1 MNAFYNNP
9 GSFQSKSHKSVII
22 FLGPTGVGKT
32 GVSILLAKALNTEII
47 SADSMQIYRYMD
59 IGTAKPSK
67 KELKEVKHH
76 LIDILSPH
84 ESFSAG
90 MFKNMATEIIDV
102 LHRKGKIPIVV
113 GGTGLYIK
121 TLTKGLFEGPGADW
135 ALRDELSKKEKN
147 FGKGYLH
154 QYLKEIDPEAS
165 NKINPNDTRRIIRAL
180 EVSLKGRKTISE
192 FQNLLTAPQ
201 DYNFIKIGLLRD
213 RKELYAIIER
223 RVDSMV
229 NEGLV
234 GEVKRVLKMIE
245 NREQINL
252 GLQTSDFRLKNSSP
266 ITHHSSLPSIQALG
280 YKEMRLYL
288 DRLISLEDAVR
299 LLKKRTKMYAKRQLT
314 WFKKEPDINWVDV
327 TGIMDA
333 KEIFTKVL
341 NQVEI
346 LNVNITF
353 ESPVEK

>member
-1 MNAFYNNP
+1 MAHILHSLQNSWESIPKCQDNT
-9 GSFQSKSHKSVII
+9 VII
-22 FLGPTGVGKT
+22 LLGPTGVGKT

-47 SADSMQIYRYMD
+47 SADSMQIYRHMD

-90 MFKNMATEIIDV
+90 MFKKMATEIIDV

-135 ALRDELSKKEKN
+135 ELRDELSKKEKN
-147 FGKGYLH
+147 FGKGYLY
-154 QYLKEIDPEAS
+154 QYLKEIDSAS
-165 NKINPNDTRRIIRAL
+165 ANKINPNDTRRIIRAL

-234 GEVKRVLKMIE
+234 DEVKRVLKMIE

-252 GLQTSDFRLKNSSP
+252 RLQTSDFRLKN
-266 ITHHSSLPSIQALG
+266 SSLPSIQALG
-280 YKEMRLYL
+280 YKEMQLYL
-288 DRLISLEDAVR
+288 DGLISFEDAVR
-299 LLKKRTKMYAKRQLT
+299 LLKKRTKMYAKRQFT

-327 TGIMDA
+327 TGIMNAD
-333 KEIFTKVL
+333 EIIAKVL
-341 NQVEI
+341 KHIEI
-346 LNVNITF
+346 LRELLYLKAKCKN
-353 ESPVEK
+353 

>member
-1 MNAFYNNP
+1 MNFFYNNP
-9 GSFQSKSHKSVII
+9 GSFQSKSHKPVII
-22 FLGPTGVGKT
+22 LLGPTGVGKT
-32 GVSILLAKALNTEII
+32 GVAILLAKVLNTEII

-135 ALRDELSKKEKN
+135 ELRDELSKKEKN
-147 FGKGYLH
+147 FGKGYLY
-154 QYLKEIDPEAS
+154 QYLKEIDSAS
-165 NKINPNDTRRIIRAL
+165 ANKINPNDTRRIIRAL

-234 GEVKRVLKMIE
+234 DEVKRVLKMIE

-252 GLQTSDFRLKNSSP
+252 RRQTSDVRLKN
-266 ITHHSSLPSIQALG
+266 SSLPSIQALG
-280 YKEMRLYL
+280 YKEMLLYL
-288 DRLISLEDAVR
+288 NGSLTMEDAVR

-314 WFKKEPDINWVDV
+314 WFKKEPDINWVDITGV
-327 TGIMDA
+327 TDA
-333 KEIFTKVL
+333 EEMLKRVL

-346 LNVNITF
+346 IGELLYVK
-353 ESPVEK
+353 EKAKNHPE